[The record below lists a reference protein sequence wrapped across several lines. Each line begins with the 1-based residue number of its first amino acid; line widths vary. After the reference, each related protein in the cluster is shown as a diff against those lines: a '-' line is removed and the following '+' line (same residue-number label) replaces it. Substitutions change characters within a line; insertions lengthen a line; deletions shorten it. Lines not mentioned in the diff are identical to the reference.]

1 MPTSIRCASADGVR
15 AAAPFVLAAF
25 WVPLATCAGVAF
37 TPDPTGTL
45 GRLSG
50 PVAHL
55 LAFAYLTGA
64 LFPAHFRWP
73 RGGMART
80 GRAADGEVTAAHC
93 VLAAILWMLAFG
105 VLIEVGQLFVAGR
118 SGELADL
125 LPDAA
130 GIALGCC
137 AQGVWA
143 RAGRSAVRPTV

>member
-1 MPTSIRCASADGVR
+1 MR
-15 AAAPFVLAAF
+15 AAPFVLAAF

-80 GRAADGEVTAAHC
+80 RRAADGEATAARC